1 MQVLQQN
8 AEYDALQWSSA
19 VLQHYDRERSTIASA
34 AEQATR
40 ASAER
45 AGIGQWLSGLVLREG
60 KVRRHVQGHSN
71 TSVIQW
77 KHAHHFILQYSST
90 KPQIYAVVHVR
101 SIGIP

>member
-1 MQVLQQN
+1 MQGTWLYRDYKREDMRQACYAHKQQWYALQVLQQN

-19 VLQHYDRERSTIASA
+19 VPQHYDKERSMIASA

-60 KVRRHVQGHSN
+60 KVR
-71 TSVIQW
+71 
-77 KHAHHFILQYSST
+77 
-90 KPQIYAVVHVR
+90 
-101 SIGIP
+101 

>member
-1 MQVLQQN
+1 MEQACSAHLQQQDALQVLQQN

-19 VLQHYDRERSTIASA
+19 VARHYSKERSTIVSA

-60 KVRRHVQGHSN
+60 KVRGCLPWCRA
-71 TSVIQW
+71 IQ
-77 KHAHHFILQYSST
+77 HICA
-90 KPQIYAVVHVR
+90 AVAA
-101 SIGIP
+101 

>member
-1 MQVLQQN
+1 MKQACSAHLQQWHALQVLQQN

-19 VLQHYDRERSTIASA
+19 VLKHYDKERSMIASA

-60 KVRRHVQGHSN
+60 KVRCHDAGVLQTICATVETYPSLY
-71 TSVIQW
+71 I
-77 KHAHHFILQYSST
+77 AILVCQ
-90 KPQIYAVVHVR
+90 A
-101 SIGIP
+101 

>member
-1 MQVLQQN
+1 MLFCQERWDALQVLQQN

-19 VLQHYDRERSTIASA
+19 VLQHYDRECSRIASA

-60 KVRRHVQGHSN
+60 KVR
-71 TSVIQW
+71 
-77 KHAHHFILQYSST
+77 
-90 KPQIYAVVHVR
+90 
-101 SIGIP
+101 